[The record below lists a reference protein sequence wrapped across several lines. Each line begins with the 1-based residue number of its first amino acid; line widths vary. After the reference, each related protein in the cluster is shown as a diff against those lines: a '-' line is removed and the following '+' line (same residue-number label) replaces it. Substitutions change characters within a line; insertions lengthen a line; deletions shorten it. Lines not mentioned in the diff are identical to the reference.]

1 MLDKAEVEQ
10 NLEAYRRMKDD
21 LDRTYPLREFVAIA
35 GGAVAAHS
43 QSYEDVFR
51 VLKNA
56 GWETRNC
63 VLVRIGDEPEDGDI
77 LHTLQGVSR

>member
-1 MLDKAEVEQ
+1 MANPEVER

-43 QSYEDVFR
+43 QDYEDVFL

-56 GWETRNC
+56 GWEPRNC

-77 LHTLQGVSR
+77 LLTPQGESE

>member
-1 MLDKAEVEQ
+1 MVDKDEVER

-21 LDRTYPLREFVAIA
+21 LDRTYPIREFVAIA
-35 GGAVAAHS
+35 GGVVAAHS
-43 QSYEDVFR
+43 QDYEDVFR
-51 VLKNA
+51 VLKSA

-77 LHTLQGVSR
+77 LLTL